1 MFKLRKANSSLC
13 LATAPTYTSKVAFRG
28 QMFGIRPLT
37 ATIYGTSAYDFWC
50 KAACVYGLQLSARVV
65 NHAVPRLAGL
75 KPSTL
80 SHGPLRVRSL
90 PLGLE
95 GVLAVG
101 LHGVEPFVR
110 ASDRVRAFASIDLIE
125 GSIFRND
132 IVVSRVTTLTVA
144 SLSCR
149 HGNG

>member
-1 MFKLRKANSSLC
+1 M
-13 LATAPTYTSKVAFRG
+13 RG
-28 QMFGIRPLT
+28 T
-37 ATIYGTSAYDFWC
+37 
-50 KAACVYGLQLSARVV
+50 
-65 NHAVPRLAGL
+65 AVPRLAGL

-90 PLGLE
+90 PLRLE

-101 LHGVEPFVR
+101 VHGVEPFVR

-132 IVVSRVTTLTVA
+132 IVVSRIATLTVA